1 MKTLLTLA
9 SVLVCCTGSAPVH
22 ASVADAFDA
31 AGNAAGADV
40 CYEAPNKSKI
50 CIQDVRMAPGIRTAS
65 IVDAESSRNGF
76 ADTFYIDCNTGKWER
91 FGGMSQANSNEF
103 ANYVCSL

>member
-1 MKTLLTLA
+1 MKSLLAIA
-9 SVLVCCTGSAPVH
+9 SILVCCTGSAPVH

-31 AGNAAGADV
+31 SGNTRGADG
-40 CYEAPNKSKI
+40 CYEATGGSKI
-50 CIQDVRMAPGIRTAS
+50 CVQDVRMAPGIRTAS

-91 FGGMSQANSNEF
+91 FGGMTQANSNEF